1 MNRDITLLH
10 VVEHLSVVLNTIAD
24 EESRVMRDQT
34 DWMPQGFSQEST
46 EVGPTG
52 GGHVCRFFSW
62 RPDPEAEALDAFN
75 QDWGS
80 LQGRAYANPLV
91 ILYWTYW
98 QTTKSLH
105 KEDLIIPTQPVLFH
119 KCI

>member
-80 LQGRAYANPLV
+80 LQRRRRPFKSGQATANKRSLV
-91 ILYWTYW
+91 HVRHACARRGVPATGNVR
-98 QTTKSLH
+98 Q
-105 KEDLIIPTQPVLFH
+105 
-119 KCI
+119 